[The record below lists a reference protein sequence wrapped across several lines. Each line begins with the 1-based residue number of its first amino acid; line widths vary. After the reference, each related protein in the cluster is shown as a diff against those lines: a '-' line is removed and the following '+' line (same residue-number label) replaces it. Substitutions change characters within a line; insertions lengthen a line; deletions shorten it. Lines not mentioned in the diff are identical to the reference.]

1 MYWCFRRHLMAL
13 PEQEQESFLMRCV
26 FMSQKQRVWILIS
39 MMLSFPIVTLAQ
51 SEVQELTLVLN
62 GQSGKILVYRINGQ
76 AFVDVEALARI
87 ANGSAHIE
95 RDQLILTLPATLTS
109 TPASAHVEVMTRDF
123 RTAALND
130 LALIKDWHTTIA
142 NALQRGVPGDGS
154 RLVVF
159 HDRAAEGLHLA
170 TVAASS
176 HSDQD
181 ALRLLTNHF
190 NQVDRWRHKMVD
202 ARKSMSTANYS
213 ITPGAL
219 DRDSEYQV
227 IASCSHFLS
236 AMLAGGKYEDNASCH

>member
-1 MYWCFRRHLMAL
+1 
-13 PEQEQESFLMRCV
+13 
-26 FMSQKQRVWILIS
+26 MSQLQRVWILILIIVS
-39 MMLSFPIVTLAQ
+39 YPIVTFGQ
-51 SEVQELTLVLN
+51 SDVQELTLVLN

-95 RDQLILTLPATLTS
+95 RDQLILTLPAAAIS
-109 TPASAHVEVMTRDF
+109 TPAIAHVEGMTRDF
-123 RTAALND
+123 RAAALND
-130 LALIKDWHTTIA
+130 VAIIKDWHTTIA
-142 NALQRGVPGDGS
+142 HALQRGVPGDGS

-159 HDRAAEGLHLA
+159 HDRAAESLHLA
-170 TVAASS
+170 TVAASN

-213 ITPGAL
+213 ITPDAFE
-219 DRDSEYQV
+219 RDSEYQL
-227 IASCSHFLS
+227 IASCSQFLS
-236 AMLAGGKYEDNASCH
+236 AMLASGKYEDNASCH